1 MTTQAYVIP
10 RYAEGKVPGAFLPS
24 ARVRTSVVVPIRL
37 ADGRTAHP
45 QIITFNGL
53 VDGREHLAVVFG
65 QPHGKNGILR
75 GKNTTLVRI
84 HSECLTGDV
93 LGSQRCDCGQQLAE
107 CLSIMHEEGGV
118 LLYLRQE
125 GRGIGLYNKLDAYRL
140 QDSGMDTFAANR
152 ALNFADDERIYLVAA
167 QILFAL
173 GIHSVELLSNNPDKT
188 RQLRAYGVAVHA
200 QRLTEAHVTSD
211 NIRYLKAKV
220 SHSGHRINIG

>member
-1 MTTQAYVIP
+1 MTTQPQAHVIP
-10 RYAEGKVPGAFLPS
+10 RYTERKSPRDTGAFLPP
-24 ARVRTSVVVPIRL
+24 ARVRTRVVVPIRL
-37 ADGRTAHP
+37 ADGRTAEP
-45 QIITFNGL
+45 QIVTFNGL
-53 VDGREHLAVVFG
+53 VDGREHLAVAFG
-65 QPHGKNGILR
+65 QLRRDHG
-75 GKNTTLVRI
+75 TLVRI

-107 CLSIMHEEGGV
+107 CLSTMHEEGGV

-152 ALNFADDERIYLVAA
+152 ALNFADDERSYLVAA

-173 GIHSVELLSNNPDKT
+173 GIRNIELLSNNPDKA
-188 RQLRAYGVAVHA
+188 RQLRAYGVVVRSR
-200 QRLTEAHVTSD
+200 RLTGAYVTSD

-220 SHSGHRINIG
+220 SHSGHKINIG

>member
-1 MTTQAYVIP
+1 MTSQLQEHLISQYTDRKSSQDT
-10 RYAEGKVPGAFLPS
+10 GAFLPP
-24 ARVRTSVVVPIRL
+24 ARVRTKVSVPIRL
-37 ADGRTAHP
+37 ADGRTSEP
-45 QIITFNGL
+45 QIVTFNGL
-53 VDGREHLAVVFG
+53 VDGREHLAIAFG
-65 QPHGKNGILR
+65 QLHGGQ
-75 GKNTTLVRI
+75 GTLVRI

-167 QILFAL
+167 QILFTL
-173 GIHSVELLSNNPDKT
+173 GIRNIELLSNNPDKA
-188 RQLRAYGVAVHA
+188 RQLRACGVVVRSE
-200 QRLTEAHVTSD
+200 RLTGAHVTND

-220 SHSGHRINIG
+220 SHSGHQITIG